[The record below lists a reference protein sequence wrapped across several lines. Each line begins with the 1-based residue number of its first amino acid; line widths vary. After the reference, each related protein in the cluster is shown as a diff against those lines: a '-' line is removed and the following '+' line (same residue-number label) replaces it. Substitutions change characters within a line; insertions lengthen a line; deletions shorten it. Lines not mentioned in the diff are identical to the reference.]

1 MACKFKISAKRLSKR
16 LWRIIIDVFAV
27 IGALVMI
34 AEAASEVFNY
44 QGLFELYRTYIW
56 PITAVIIL
64 SCVWKNWDKLK
75 HTVKIADSSDI
86 TITLKVCDA
95 LKNEGAVIIPT
106 NSTFDTVMED
116 EFISE
121 GSIQGQYQIKYFRG
135 RISELDKKISEGLA
149 GKKHVALKD
158 GRKHN
163 SNRYPIGTVSR
174 VSEKNK
180 RAYFLAD
187 SDIDP
192 QGHPIDVDATDVSQ
206 ALTGLWHELGRNGN
220 SEPYSIPLI
229 GTGKARAKDVSR
241 NEVVQ
246 QIILSFLAASKERK
260 ITENLTIC
268 IHPMDFEKIDWD
280 GLCEFLKFQCQ
291 YANIKPA
298 DVRPIGTAEAT
309 PKVITFEAEYE
320 IEECDEDI
328 SKIAPHSENRGLSEH
343 EQKLVTLLTGN
354 KLSRAEIAE
363 AMGLSMASTNRLLKR
378 LQDADAIISEG
389 PAKQKRFYTSER
401 SDDSLKQPTS

>member
-1 MACKFKISAKRLSKR
+1 MDI
-16 LWRIIIDVFAV
+16 FASV
-27 IGALVMI
+27 GVLVMI

-44 QGLFELYRTYIW
+44 QGLFKFYRIYIW
-56 PITAVIIL
+56 PIAAVIIL
-64 SCVWKNWDKLK
+64 GCVWKNRDKPK
-75 HTVKIADSSDI
+75 QTVKIADSPDI

-121 GSIQGQYQIKYFRG
+121 GSLQGQYQNKYFRG
-135 RISELDKKISEGLA
+135 RISELDKKISDGLT
-149 GKKHVALKD
+149 GKKCIVLKD

-163 SNRYPIGTVSR
+163 KKQYPIGTVSR

-192 QGHPIDVDATDVSQ
+192 QGHPVDVDASDVSE
-206 ALTGLWHELGRNGN
+206 ALTGLWYDLGRKGN

-246 QIILSFLAASKERK
+246 QIILSFLAASKEYK
-260 ITENLTIC
+260 ITESLTIC
-268 IHPMDFEKIDWD
+268 IHPLDFEKIDWD
-280 GLCEFLKFQCQ
+280 GLCEFLKYQSQ

-298 DVRPIGTAEAT
+298 DVRPIGTAETT
-309 PKVITFEAEYE
+309 PKVIAYESEYE
-320 IEECDEDI
+320 TEECDDDV
-328 SKIAPHSENRGLSEH
+328 SQIASCLEKKRLYER
-343 EQKLVTLLTGN
+343 EQKLITLLTGN
-354 KLSRAEIAE
+354 KLSRAEISE
-363 AMGLSMASTNRLLKR
+363 AMGLSMVSTNLLLKR
-378 LQDADAIISEG
+378 LQDRNAIISEG
-389 PAKQKRFYTSER
+389 STKQRKFYAR
-401 SDDSLKQPTS
+401 IDDSSKL